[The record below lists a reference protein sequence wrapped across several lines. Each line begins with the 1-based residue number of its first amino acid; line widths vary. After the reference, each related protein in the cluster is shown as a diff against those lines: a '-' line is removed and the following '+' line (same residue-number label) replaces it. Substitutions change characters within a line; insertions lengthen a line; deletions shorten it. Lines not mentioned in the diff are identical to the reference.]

1 MITCR
6 RSLHPMRKHHP
17 NNERVKREY
26 LTYLEQAKRMSTSTV
41 DQIAASI
48 ALFEGSTGFKDF
60 SKFHRNQAIA
70 FKDRLQSTPS
80 NETGRLL
87 AKSTVHSRLMA
98 MKDFVIWLQG
108 RSGFKSRIN
117 YGDGE

>member
-41 DQIAASI
+41 DQIASSI
-48 ALFEGSTGFKDF
+48 ALFEESTGFKDF
-60 SKFHRNQAIA
+60 RKFHRNQAIA
-70 FKDRLQSTPS
+70 FKDRQQTAA
-80 NETGRLL
+80 NKTTGKPL

-98 MKDFVIWLQG
+98 MKDFVVWLQG
-108 RSGFKSRIN
+108 RSGF
-117 YGDGE
+117 